1 MLRQQF
7 STFFVGGGGGVNK
20 CLRQKN
26 FRSQTFFEEIY
37 FGLLIKKII
46 FEWGGGI
53 FFSGGRKNVNK
64 ICIKFLFPILIQ
76 I

>member
-7 STFFVGGGGGVNK
+7 STFFVGGGVGGGVNK
-20 CLRQKN
+20 CLRQKI

-46 FEWGGGI
+46 FEWGGA
-53 FFSGGRKNVNK
+53 FFLVGDAKM
-64 ICIKFLFPILIQ
+64 
-76 I
+76 